1 MIDRK
6 NEKLIHAMVF
16 FIKKTKH
23 CYKLKLFKLLYFLD
37 FEHFKQT
44 GRSVTG
50 LEYFAWKM
58 GPVPNS
64 LYDKINNPDALK
76 QFFAFTPERF
86 FDSDFTNDRVIRLS
100 PKISFDKNLFSKRE
114 LRIMNRLADLYKG
127 AKSKDMTEIS
137 HDRKGPW
144 YKVFK
149 KENKPQQIIPYEY
162 ILDNSGQSVSLEEA
176 NEITKENKEMNYM
189 FDSTGSV

>member
-50 LEYFAWKM
+50 LKYFAWKM

-64 LYDKINNPDALK
+64 LYNKIKKPDDLK
-76 QFFAFTPERF
+76 KFFNFARESF
-86 FDSDFTNDRVIRLS
+86 FDSDFTNDKVIRII
-100 PKISFDKNLFSKRE
+100 PKIIYDKSLFSKRE
-114 LRIMNRLADLYKG
+114 SRIMNQLADLYKDI
-127 AKSKDMTEIS
+127 KSKDMTEIS
-137 HDRKGPW
+137 RDKKGPW

-149 KENKPQQIIPYEY
+149 KENKPQQVIPYEY
-162 ILDNSGQSVSLEEA
+162 ALDSSPHSISIEEA
-176 NEITKENKEMNYM
+176 EEIKKEHKEMSNM
-189 FDSTGSV
+189 FDSISSV